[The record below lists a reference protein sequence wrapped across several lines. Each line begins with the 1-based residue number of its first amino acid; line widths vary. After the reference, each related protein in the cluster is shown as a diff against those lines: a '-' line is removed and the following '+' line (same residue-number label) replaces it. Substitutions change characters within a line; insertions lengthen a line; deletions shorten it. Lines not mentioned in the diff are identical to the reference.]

1 MQGWLHLVLFLAFSA
16 MLMTSVTWV
25 IWSQTSR
32 SSAAIFERTS
42 AEIKYAYMLN
52 GIFILT
58 AVIGISLDSVRQAK
72 KYFQRVLALNQEI
85 FIEEYV
91 GNCDSISDGKRQES
105 IPCALSGESELPRH
119 SKSDKYNGCRES
131 FVKSLM
137 DLRHSSVSYNHVRHS
152 ESDHRDPEGKHENGD
167 EIYQDHVATNPLN
180 YSMCCYHDHDS
191 IPMSVD
197 DSVFIE
203 IDLDQA
209 SCDSN
214 AMIDDE
220 LIFDYCGNFET
231 LDLLAETCI

>member
-1 MQGWLHLVLFLAFSA
+1 MQGWLHLVLFLAFFA

-85 FIEEYV
+85 FIEEYT
-91 GNCDSISDGKRQES
+91 GNCDSISEEEREES
-105 IPCALSGESELPRH
+105 LPCAPSGESELRRH
-119 SKSDKYNGCRES
+119 SKNDKYYGCRES
-131 FVKSLM
+131 FVRSLM
-137 DLRHSSVSYNHVRHS
+137 DLRHSSVSYNHVRNP
-152 ESDHRDPEGKHENGD
+152 ETDHRDPEHGND
-167 EIYQDHVATNPLN
+167 EDVCQDHMATNPLDN
-180 YSMCCYHDHDS
+180 SKCFQNDTDL
-191 IPMSVD
+191 IPMPID

-203 IDLDQA
+203 IDLDQG
-209 SCDSN
+209 SCRPNSMN
-214 AMIDDE
+214 YDE
-220 LIFDYCGNFET
+220 LTFDYCGNFEK

>member
-1 MQGWLHLVLFLAFSA
+1 MQGWLHLVLFLAFFA

-52 GIFILT
+52 GIFIIT

-91 GNCDSISDGKRQES
+91 GNCGSISDEKRHES
-105 IPCALSGESELPRH
+105 LPCAWSGESELPRDIKH
-119 SKSDKYNGCRES
+119 DKYYGCRES

-137 DLRHSSVSYNHVRHS
+137 DLRQSSVCYNHVRNS
-152 ESDHRDPEGKHENGD
+152 ETDHRDPESKHGNAD
-167 EIYQDHVATNPLN
+167 NVCQDHMATNPLN
-180 YSMCCYHDHDS
+180 YSMCCYQDEDF
-191 IPMSVD
+191 IPMPID

-203 IDLDQA
+203 IDLDQ
-209 SCDSN
+209 SSFNSN
-214 AMIDDE
+214 MISDDE
-220 LIFDYCGNFET
+220 LTFDYSGNFET

>member
-1 MQGWLHLVLFLAFSA
+1 MQGWLHLVLFLAFFA

-91 GNCDSISDGKRQES
+91 ANCDSISGEKRQES
-105 IPCALSGESELPRH
+105 IPCVRSGESELPRH
-119 SKSDKYNGCRES
+119 SKSDKYHGCRES

-137 DLRHSSVSYNHVRHS
+137 DLRHGSVSYNNVRNS
-152 ESDHRDPEGKHENGD
+152 ESGHRDPEGKHENGGD
-167 EIYQDHVATNPLN
+167 VYQDHMATNTLN
-180 YSMCCYHDHDS
+180 YSMCCYHDQDS
-191 IPMSVD
+191 IAMPVD

-209 SCDSN
+209 SCDSKS
-214 AMIDDE
+214 MIDGE
-220 LIFDYCGNFET
+220 QTFDYCGNFET